1 MRAPGDTAKQSLLR
15 RPILPGWV
23 AAGSVGY
30 VTAVSRATKRAE
42 SLKTVYLWLRGKA
55 LVELWRLGL
64 QGLCRGEFIPSPV
77 CYIYRDWSRSG
88 TKPCNPKNQIW
99 DNPEKK
105 WYSSQ
110 SGCGIKTGINTT
122 FLARNCGSALTAQP
136 RSTTEPGVLGA
147 WTILRDIGTS
157 ARKRR
162 VVESTP

>member
-1 MRAPGDTAKQSLLR
+1 MNECGHLVPRDTAKQSLPR

-30 VTAVSRATKRAE
+30 VTAVSSATKRAE

-105 WYSSQ
+105 YLSQ
-110 SGCGIKTGINTT
+110 SGC
-122 FLARNCGSALTAQP
+122 
-136 RSTTEPGVLGA
+136 
-147 WTILRDIGTS
+147 
-157 ARKRR
+157 
-162 VVESTP
+162 